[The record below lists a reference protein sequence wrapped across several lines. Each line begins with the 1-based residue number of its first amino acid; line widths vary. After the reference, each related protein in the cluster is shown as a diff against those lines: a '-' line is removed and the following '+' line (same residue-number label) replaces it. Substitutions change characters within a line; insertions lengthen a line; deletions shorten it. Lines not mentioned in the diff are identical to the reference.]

1 MKKSERLFRLVELLR
16 SRRVVTGAELAR
28 ELGTSQRTLYR
39 DIQALRDAGVP
50 IQGEAGVGYAMERGF
65 ELPPVHFDDSELA
78 ALALGLRIVQTWSD
92 PELQG
97 AARTAL
103 GKITAQLPS
112 PVAESMLDTPL
123 YAPDMFARP
132 PENLETLRKAIR
144 DRRKLAF
151 EYETREGDET
161 TRVVRPLGLYFWGRT
176 WSLASWCELRD
187 DYRSFR
193 PDRMEELAVLDAS
206 FDDTIRDFSR
216 AMKAREGRRSLPH

>member
-50 IQGEAGVGYAMERGF
+50 IQGEAGVGYAMEKGF
-65 ELPPVHFDDSELA
+65 ELPPVHFDDSELS

-103 GKITAQLPS
+103 SKITAQLPTPLS
-112 PVAESMLDTPL
+112 QAMLDTPL

-132 PENLETLRKAIR
+132 PANMVTLRKAIR
-144 DRRKLAF
+144 GKRKLSF
-151 EYETREGDET
+151 HYETREGELTD
-161 TRVVRPLGLYFWGRT
+161 RIVRPLGLYFWGRT
-176 WSLASWCELRD
+176 WSLASWCELRED
-187 DYRSFR
+187 FRSFR
-193 PDRMEELAVLDAS
+193 PDRMEQLEVLEAT
-206 FDDTIRDFSR
+206 FDESIGEFSQ
-216 AMKAREGRRSLPH
+216 AMKERRRSLPH